1 MLFYPIPCNISA
13 TGAFLSHRSPIPEER
28 LSPFKKNYYLY
39 REEVKP
45 PAGAANY
52 IGNISGMPQK
62 DFARHCRTIGAEYCY
77 TV

>member
-1 MLFYPIPCNISA
+1 MQHICHRSFFISP
-13 TGAFLSHRSPIPEER
+13 LSHTGGKALAIQ
-28 LSPFKKNYYLY
+28 KNYYLY